1 MNYILGMVKVQEF
14 INRVGIADH
23 FELAAKIGVK
33 KSTVDSWSS
42 GSRTPTYDVCV
53 KLLELGMT
61 VEELFGKPYLPSVGK
76 AHETLDNK
84 VEDALKR
91 MFAKIGNI

>member
-1 MNYILGMVKVQEF
+1 MVDIHGF
-14 INRVGIADH
+14 IVRAGIADH
-23 FELAAKIGVK
+23 TELAARLGTK

-42 GSRTPTYDVCV
+42 GARTPTYEMCL

-61 VEELFGKPYLPSVGK
+61 VEELFGKPYLSSVGK
-76 AHETLDNK
+76 VHEALDSK

>member
-1 MNYILGMVKVQEF
+1 MVKVQDF

-23 FELAAKIGVK
+23 HELALKLGTK
-33 KSTVDSWSS
+33 KSRVDSWSA
-42 GSRTPTYDVCV
+42 GSRTPTYDMCV

-61 VEELFGKPYLPSVGK
+61 VEELFGKPYLSSVGK
-76 AHETLDNK
+76 SHEMLDIK

-91 MFAKIGNI
+91 AFAKIGKF

>member
-1 MNYILGMVKVQEF
+1 MMNIQGF
-14 INRVGIADH
+14 IDRVGIADH
-23 FELAAKIGVK
+23 AELAARLGTK

-42 GSRTPTYDVCV
+42 GARTPTYDMCM

-61 VEELFGKPYLPSVGK
+61 VEELFGKPYLSSVSK
-76 AHETLDNK
+76 AHETLDIK

-91 MFAKIGNI
+91 MFAKIGNF